1 MNLPMIAAEKDA
13 LIRKELH
20 LVDDYID
27 SLQRIPGWQLSKLAT
42 SAQVARSSLAKVS
55 ALTGYNGE
63 LWRDLLL
70 YIATLLPL
78 LIPMNL
84 ALAATIFASLDSSI
98 NKILSTITMEPRVVQ
113 TTIRVKYWFFFW
125 TTKTIEETVMVPVI
139 NYPHW
144 MIPRIIAV
152 LMVLLSLLAASW
164 LLKKL
169 WIREIMFRR
178 DALERHWDSILK
190 HSQ

>member
-1 MNLPMIAAEKDA
+1 
-13 LIRKELH
+13 
-20 LVDDYID
+20 
-27 SLQRIPGWQLSKLAT
+27 
-42 SAQVARSSLAKVS
+42 
-55 ALTGYNGE
+55 
-63 LWRDLLL
+63 
-70 YIATLLPL
+70 
-78 LIPMNL
+78 MNL

-169 WIREIMFRR
+169 WIREIRFRR